1 MKKNIFNSRRFK
13 HGSLAT
19 AMTVGFVAAVVLVN
33 VIVGLLVERFSINI
47 YLTDNKIFVLSDEY
61 IVYINCIIQLVNI
74 TFFTIVSDFS

>member
-33 VIVGLLVERFSINI
+33 VIVGLLVERFPMNI
-47 YLTDNKIFVLSDEY
+47 DLTDNQIFELS
-61 IVYINCIIQLVNI
+61 II
-74 TFFTIVSDFS
+74 